1 MVNLKNLLCG
11 LGVNETA
18 VNGHYNGIYIYI
30 YNCIYWK
37 THALIYMNPYSR
49 RTEVIFTLLIQRR
62 KLHNPQ
68 LYNLL

>member
-30 YNCIYWK
+30 YIYIIAYIGK
-37 THALIYMNPYSR
+37 HML
-49 RTEVIFTLLIQRR
+49 
-62 KLHNPQ
+62 
-68 LYNLL
+68 